1 MVFNDDES
9 WNEAIKGVSP
19 LKKSPR
25 DTGRKSKAFHVVP
38 KVSANTVYRGNRLQD
53 LEFGKTADIDAS
65 TAKKFK
71 DGSFKIEEELDLHGC
86 TEDAAFDKV
95 INFVKNAYIK
105 GRRCVAIITGKGLH
119 VEKGDEIFKSRGVL
133 KERVPQ
139 WLNLPRLRAMIM
151 IYKHPSERM
160 GGKGALYILLKRKRS

>member
-25 DTGRKSKAFHVVP
+25 DTGRKSKVFHVVP
-38 KVSANTVYRGNRLQD
+38 KVSANTVYHGNRLQD

-139 WLNLPRLRAMIM
+139 WLNLPEIRPLILAIN
-151 IYKHPSERM
+151 HPQPKD
-160 GGKGALYILLKRKRS
+160 GGSGVIKILIRRKRV

>member
-1 MVFNDDES
+1 MDFDNDES
-9 WNEAIKGVSP
+9 WNEAIKGVAP

-25 DTGRKSKAFHVVP
+25 ETGRKTKNLCIIP
-38 KVSANTVYRGNRLQD
+38 KVSANTVYHGNHLQD
-53 LEFGKTADIDAS
+53 LEFGKTADIDAN

-86 TEDAAFDKV
+86 TEDAAYDRV
-95 INFVKNAYIK
+95 LNFVKNAYIK

-119 VEKGDEIFKSRGVL
+119 VENDNDLFKTRGVL

-139 WLNLPRLRAMIM
+139 WLNLPEIRPLILAIT
-151 IYKHPSERM
+151 HPQPKD
-160 GGKGALYILLKRKRS
+160 GGSGVIKILMRRKRA